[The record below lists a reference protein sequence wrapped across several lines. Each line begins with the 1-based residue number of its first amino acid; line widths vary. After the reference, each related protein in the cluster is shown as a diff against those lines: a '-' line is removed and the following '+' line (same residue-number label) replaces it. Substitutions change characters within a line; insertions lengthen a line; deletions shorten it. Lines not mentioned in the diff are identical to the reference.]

1 MTASVMA
8 QWGEGFPMERSHKQI
23 GRCFDGGKETPSDN
37 LPAIVCSLP
46 IKEIQNGR
54 KIKTV

>member
-1 MTASVMA
+1 MTASVMV
-8 QWGEGFPMERSHKQI
+8 MERSHKQI
-23 GRCFDGGKETPSDN
+23 RRYFDGGKEMPSDN

-46 IKEIQNGR
+46 IKEIQDGR